1 MGADD
6 MDEGYEQGGISRRD
20 ALKKGA
26 VIASAAW
33 VVPAVQALSMSSA
46 SADSPSGSGKSGK
59 GGKGGKNQKQRKKP
73 HPVRP

>member
-1 MGADD
+1 
-6 MDEGYEQGGISRRD
+6 MDERYEHDGISRRD

-46 SADSPSGSGKSGK
+46 SADGPSGSSNSSNNNGNH
-59 GGKGGKNQKQRKKP
+59 GKNKKPRKKP

>member
-1 MGADD
+1 
-6 MDEGYEQGGISRRD
+6 MDERSEQNGISRRD

-46 SADSPSGSGKSGK
+46 SADSPSGRGNSGNYRKP
-59 GGKGGKNQKQRKKP
+59 RKKP
-73 HPVRP
+73 HPVHP